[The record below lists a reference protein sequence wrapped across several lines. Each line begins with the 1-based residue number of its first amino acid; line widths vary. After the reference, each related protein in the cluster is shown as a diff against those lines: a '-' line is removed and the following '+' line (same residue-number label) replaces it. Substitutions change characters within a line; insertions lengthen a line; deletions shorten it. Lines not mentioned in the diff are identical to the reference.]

1 MTPTVAGRP
10 PGRASGRSP
19 LLGFLL
25 ACLLLAGCTAS
36 VNQEVDPGYVWR
48 VADALPLRV
57 AVTRFADGR
66 PREERE
72 LVDSYF
78 KRFDYTN
85 DEMYAGAVRVAISR
99 ATAQQ
104 LAFTRVFEECTY
116 LDVDWSDVQIRE
128 QAVSATPAGV
138 DLVLRA
144 TVRHFVGWRELNLL
158 RSLILMPAGI
168 YGTAAGV
175 VLGSDAGA
183 KVELVDVQLLDPRT
197 AEIVWRGE
205 CAAGFEEKQ
214 RMLSTASDNVNGAL
228 VQAINGLAKRMYEG
242 LAGLTPATASAP
254 STAPAASGNDPKNT
268 PPATPAGD

>member
-1 MTPTVAGRP
+1 MMPASARRP
-10 PGRASGRSP
+10 RESASGPWPR
-19 LLGFLL
+19 LGALL
-25 ACLLLAGCTAS
+25 ACLLLAGCSAS
-36 VNQEVDPGYVWR
+36 VNQEVDPEYVWR
-48 VADALPLRV
+48 VADPLPLRV

-104 LAFTRVFEECTY
+104 LALTRVFEECTY
-116 LDVDWSDVQIRE
+116 LDVDWSDVHLRE
-128 QAVSATPAGV
+128 QAVAATPAGV
-138 DLVLRA
+138 DLVVRA

-158 RSLILMPAGI
+158 RSLLLMPAGI

-183 KVELVDVQLLDPRT
+183 KVELVEVQLLDPRS
-197 AEIVWRGE
+197 AEVAWRGE

-214 RMLSTASDNVNGAL
+214 RMLATASDNVNGAL

-242 LAGLTPATASAP
+242 LAGLTPAAAP
-254 STAPAASGNDPKNT
+254 APAASGNA
-268 PPATPAGD
+268 PASGAPAVR